1 MGIYF
6 LYFKKEGS
14 TPVQV
19 YGDLDGIYDI
29 SFFRLQNI
37 ALDNMHGLVHSNGII
52 RYDHNTL
59 TTSFFEAG
67 AGTTPEQAI
76 TVTGDPHLTSP
87 DFSLPPIL
95 CSSFLDSFSYLASE
109 LRALWRDIS
118 RDDEAAAPAALHV
131 DGKPTSTD
139 VEPAAV
145 VHSSLRKRH
154 VHQSS

>member
-1 MGIYF
+1 MC
-6 LYFKKEGS
+6 
-14 TPVQV
+14 
-19 YGDLDGIYDI
+19 DDGQHI
-29 SFFRLQNI
+29 
-37 ALDNMHGLVHSNGII
+37 GVVHCA
-52 RYDHNTL
+52 D
-59 TTSFFEAG
+59 
-67 AGTTPEQAI
+67 
-76 TVTGDPHLTSP
+76 
-87 DFSLPPIL
+87 
-95 CSSFLDSFSYLASE
+95 LASE